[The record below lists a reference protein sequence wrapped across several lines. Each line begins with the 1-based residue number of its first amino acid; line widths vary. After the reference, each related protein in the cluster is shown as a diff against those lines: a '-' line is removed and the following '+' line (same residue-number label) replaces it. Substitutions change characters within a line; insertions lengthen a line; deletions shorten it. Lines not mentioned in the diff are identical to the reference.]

1 MAEQLILAHCYILIT
16 VTLFTELVVHTQE
29 EDNTMFNNKALMV
42 SGTTA
47 AAMVIV

>member
-29 EDNTMFNNKALMV
+29 EDNVMFNNKALMV
-42 SGTTA
+42 SGTA